1 MHISLLSSR
10 RRSSPLHNYLV
21 VLPPGL
27 FLCLPVQ
34 VASGAMIAAGAV
46 LEPGA
51 AVASGE
57 LWAGNPARKLRELK
71 QEELDYLQSLPG
83 R

>member
-1 MHISLLSSR
+1 LPAIEQPLNGLILLLRSALLFVCYLSR
-10 RRSSPLHNYLV
+10 S
-21 VLPPGL
+21 
-27 FLCLPVQ
+27 VQ
-34 VASGAMIAAGAV
+34 VASGAMVAAGAV

-71 QEELDYLQSLPG
+71 QEEIDYLQSLPG

>member
-1 MHISLLSSR
+1 MFHL
-10 RRSSPLHNYLV
+10 
-21 VLPPGL
+21 
-27 FLCLPVQ
+27 Q
-34 VASGAMIAAGAV
+34 VASGSMIAAGAV
-46 LEPGA
+46 LEAGA